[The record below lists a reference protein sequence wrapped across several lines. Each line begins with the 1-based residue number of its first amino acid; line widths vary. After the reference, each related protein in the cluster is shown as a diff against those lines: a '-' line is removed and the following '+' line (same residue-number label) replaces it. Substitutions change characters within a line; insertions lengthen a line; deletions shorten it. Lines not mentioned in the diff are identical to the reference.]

1 MGLEIWIRLYMK
13 SAYNL
18 MGVRDK
24 YITHAFQFDVGVDSE
39 YVETWRRNTH
49 AWEENPRKISK
60 WK

>member
-1 MGLEIWIRLYMK
+1 MK

-39 YVETWRRNTH
+39 YVET
-49 AWEENPRKISK
+49 
-60 WK
+60 